1 MRKHLS
7 SFGNNQITQIQ
18 KSREKRC
25 LHVVPCLNKR
35 SNQLGSLCS
44 QKRERHDQHHGELHS
59 RILKIERGI
68 RRRTALTRGPGQSRP
83 GLSLFIERWAFLL
96 RSATARQV
104 SACHAEA
111 FGVGGLDVEPW
122 TFKLRQCNLTA
133 SRSHSP
139 RSQESHT
146 AVKSFEF
153 LPRLTR
159 AF

>member
-83 GLSLFIERWAFLL
+83 GLSLFIELGVPPSL
-96 RSATARQV
+96 RYGETSER
-104 SACHAEA
+104 
-111 FGVGGLDVEPW
+111 
-122 TFKLRQCNLTA
+122 
-133 SRSHSP
+133 
-139 RSQESHT
+139 
-146 AVKSFEF
+146 
-153 LPRLTR
+153 LPRR
-159 AF
+159 SFRRRRVGR